1 MSYIYPVLLLNLLSS
16 SFSSSMRKQII
27 IVLSLLTFAGC
38 APSVYYVKPS
48 DWRTPEKQDSTIRY
62 YSQFFKG
69 WKFYVDPGHGGEDRF
84 NHGPAY
90 DVIEP
95 DINLKVGVTLAG
107 YLRRA
112 GADVILSRDKD
123 TTVGLSDRPRLSNAS
138 GAQIF
143 ISVHHNA
150 VGGSQDRFTNF
161 TSVWYH
167 ARETDPE
174 YNACNQDI
182 ARYIQRDL
190 AYAMGNPG
198 SLGSFDGTM
207 SDYSIY
213 PNAGFAVLRLA
224 QIPAVLIEGSF
235 FSSAYEEQRL
245 RREEF
250 NTIEAWGAF
259 KGIGRYLKAGIPQL
273 AMISD
278 SVTAEFRPT
287 LVFRASDSSG
297 INKKSIIIK
306 VDNIEID
313 AVLQPDSISA
323 YSGMIYCV
331 PPVDLANGAH
341 LVSVVVRNGNG
352 NASFPFRRTI
362 VVKPPVDSL
371 VVTLT
376 PREIPP
382 LPDALTAVNV
392 KAYDKKG
399 NPCTDGTEI
408 SLSATLGTI
417 APTIQIRGGEA
428 QAYYVPDTVSG
439 IARITA
445 SAPKR
450 SATARL
456 SLRHSIGKFITGIVY
471 NIADSTPVANVL
483 IVSRRE
489 SSMPGFLPQSA
500 RSYSDGRYILTDA
513 IKDTL
518 RLDISREGFFGTNE
532 VIPVASELSV
542 LYHFVTPIANGI
554 LRGKTFVLDA
564 RYGGIETGS
573 LAQHGGRIVRTSDV
587 TLAVAKSLQQLLIAA
602 GATVLQVRKHDIA
615 LSDTMRI
622 EYALNAKEGL
632 FIRIDGSDTSHQA
645 GVFVDPTVARKPT
658 GSSLLWGLAATLHC
672 DTLGVRSGR
681 TPLFDAIPFDAL
693 NVILPAV
700 SDTIFS
706 VPVPYATDRCAW
718 GIYRG
723 LLRTYGFQESAAS
736 TVEMPKGSAASY
748 KKILLDNSLTTM
760 SAADGSY
767 TFYGVE
773 GNKGV
778 IRILEE

>member
-1 MSYIYPVLLLNLLSS
+1 
-16 SFSSSMRKQII
+16 MRKQIV
-27 IVLSLLTFAGC
+27 VLISVLAFAGC
-38 APSVYYVKPS
+38 APSVYYVKPA
-48 DWRTPEKQDSTIRY
+48 DWRTEQKQDSTIQY
-62 YSQFFKG
+62 YSHYIQG

-84 NHGPAY
+84 NHGPAN

-95 DINLKVGVTLAG
+95 DINLRVGVTLAG

-112 GADVILSRDKD
+112 GSDVILSRDKD
-123 TTVGLSDRPRLSNAS
+123 TTVGLTERPKLSNAS

-150 VGGSQDRFTNF
+150 VGSSQDKFTNF

-167 ARETDPE
+167 ARDSDAE

-198 SLGSFDGTM
+198 SLGSFDGTL
-207 SDYSIY
+207 SDYVVY

-235 FSSAYEEQRL
+235 FSSEYEEQRL
-245 RREEF
+245 KREEF

-259 KGIGRYLKAGIPQL
+259 KGIGRYLKAGIPQV

-278 SVTAEFRPT
+278 SITADFRPT
-287 LVFRASDSSG
+287 LVFRASDSAG

-306 VDNIEID
+306 IDNIEMD
-313 AVLQPDSISA
+313 AVLRPDSMSA

-331 PPVDLANGAH
+331 PPIDLANGAH
-341 LVSVVVRNGNG
+341 MVSVVVRNGNG

-376 PREIPP
+376 PQEIPP
-382 LPDALTAVNV
+382 VPNAITAVNV

-408 SLSATLGTI
+408 SLNATLGTI
-417 APTIQIRGGEA
+417 APKVQIQGGEA
-428 QAYYVPDTVSG
+428 QTYYVPDTVSG
-439 IARITA
+439 IAQITA
-445 SAPKR
+445 SALNR
-450 SATARL
+450 SAKARL
-456 SLRHSIGKFITGIVY
+456 PIRHLTEKFITGVVY
-471 NIADSTPVANVL
+471 SVADSMPVANAL

-489 SSMPGFLPQSA
+489 SPTPGFLPQSA
-500 RSYSDGRYILTDA
+500 RSYSDGRYIITDA

-518 RLDISREGFFGTNE
+518 RIEISREGFFGTNE
-532 VIPVASELSV
+532 VIPVASELAV
-542 LYHFVTPIANGI
+542 LHHFVTPIANGI
-554 LRGKTFVLDA
+554 LRGKTIVLDA
-564 RYGGIETGS
+564 RYGGGETGS
-573 LAQHGGRIVRTSDV
+573 IAQHDDRIVRTSDV
-587 TLAVAKSLQQLLIAA
+587 TLAVAKHLQQLLIAA

-632 FIRIDGSDTSHQA
+632 FIRIDGSDTSHQV
-645 GVFVDPTVARKPT
+645 GVFVDPVVARKTT
-658 GSSLLWGLAATLHC
+658 GSSLLWGIAATLHC
-672 DTLGVRSGR
+672 DTSKVSSGR
-681 TPLFDAIPFDAL
+681 TSLFNAIPYEAL
-693 NVILPAV
+693 SVILPAV
-700 SDTIFS
+700 SDSIFS
-706 VPVPYATDRCAW
+706 EPVAYVADRCAW

-723 LLRTYGFQESAAS
+723 LLKTYGFQETAAS
-736 TVEMPKGSAASY
+736 TLEMPEGSSASY
-748 KKILLDNSLTTM
+748 KKILLDNSLMTVST
-760 SAADGSY
+760 ADGSY
-767 TFYGVE
+767 AFYGVE
-773 GNKGV
+773 GNKGI

>member
-1 MSYIYPVLLLNLLSS
+1 
-16 SFSSSMRKQII
+16 
-27 IVLSLLTFAGC
+27 
-38 APSVYYVKPS
+38 
-48 DWRTPEKQDSTIRY
+48 
-62 YSQFFKG
+62 
-69 WKFYVDPGHGGEDRF
+69 
-84 NHGPAY
+84 
-90 DVIEP
+90 
-95 DINLKVGVTLAG
+95 
-107 YLRRA
+107 
-112 GADVILSRDKD
+112 
-123 TTVGLSDRPRLSNAS
+123 LSD
-138 GAQIF
+138 
-143 ISVHHNA
+143 
-150 VGGSQDRFTNF
+150 
-161 TSVWYH
+161 
-167 ARETDPE
+167 
-174 YNACNQDI
+174 YN
-182 ARYIQRDL
+182 
-190 AYAMGNPG
+190 
-198 SLGSFDGTM
+198 
-207 SDYSIY
+207 IY

-245 RREEF
+245 KREEF

-278 SVTAEFRPT
+278 SVTADFRPT

-297 INKKSIIIK
+297 INKKSIIVK
-306 VDNIEID
+306 VDNSEID
-313 AVLQPDSISA
+313 AVLEPDSISA
-323 YSGMIYCV
+323 YSGTIYCV

-341 LVSVVVRNGNG
+341 LVSVIVRNGNG
-352 NASFPFRRTI
+352 NASFPFRRSI
-362 VVKPPVDSL
+362 IVKPPVDSL

-376 PREIPP
+376 PQEIPP
-382 LPDALTAVNV
+382 LPNALTAVNV

-417 APTIQIRGGEA
+417 APTIQMQGGEA

-439 IARITA
+439 IAQITA

-456 SLRHSIGKFITGIVY
+456 PLRHSIEKFITGVVY
-471 NIADSTPVANVL
+471 SVADSMPVASAL

-489 SSMPGFLPQSA
+489 SSIPGFLPQSA
-500 RSYSDGRYILTDA
+500 RTYSDGRYILTDA

-532 VIPVASELSV
+532 VIPVASELAV

-564 RYGGIETGS
+564 RYGGVETGS
-573 LAQHGGRIVRTSDV
+573 MAQHGGRIVRTSDI
-587 TLAVAKSLQQLLIAA
+587 TLAVAKRVQQLLIAA
-602 GATVLQVRKHDIA
+602 GATVLQVRKHDIT

-632 FIRIDGSDTSHQA
+632 FIRIDGSDTSHQV

-693 NVILPAV
+693 SVMLPAV

-706 VPVPYATDRCAW
+706 VPVGYATDQCAW

-723 LLRTYGFQESAAS
+723 LLKTYGYRETERS
-736 TVEMPKGSAASY
+736 TIATPKGSAGSY
-748 KKILLDNSLTTM
+748 KKIVLDNSLTTV

-767 TFYGVE
+767 AFYGVD
-773 GNKGV
+773 GSKGV